1 MSRTVQS
8 QRGVGGTV
16 SSSTID
22 GILKEDYVINNIKD
36 TVNMSTY
43 FLSKIRA
50 RKSTGG
56 RQFRF
61 PVRFEVS
68 EGQGFRKE
76 LEKLPDPGYGAY
88 QQAKGTFTHQYGR
101 IRITGQ
107 AIHATNRAAFTQSLG
122 SAIKNCR
129 DGFKLVTYRGTWGK
143 QDGII
148 AEVSGGVSV
157 DSIGDIVSVPTKNP
171 YGISY
176 DGTISKT
183 TMHPY
188 FRKGMTLAF
197 GAYSATGVWSNTNT
211 GQITGIL
218 SSGTLKVKFA
228 TAADVPDGRKI
239 VRADADGTDVVGDFN
254 KSYSGVLET
263 VSDSG
268 DYLGITRTEEPGWQ
282 SNELDANTNAV
293 SEDLLQE
300 AFDMSEIEGN
310 GMMDPNLL
318 ISNHSTRR
326 IYQNL
331 RYSQKRLVNTLNLK
345 GGHTAIEFNGKPW
358 IRDKLCPPEHLFY
371 LNTEDWCWFYNADVQ
386 WIDNDGS
393 ILDREENVHAFKGAL
408 YAFRDLAC
416 LLPANQTVVEGLD
429 T

>member
-43 FLSKIRA
+43 FLSRIRA

-68 EGQGFRKE
+68 EGQGFRSE
-76 LEKLPDPGYGAY
+76 LETLPEPGYGAY
-88 QQAKGTFTHQYGR
+88 QQAKGNFTHQYGR

-122 SAIKNCR
+122 SAITNCR

-143 QDGII
+143 RDGII
-148 AEVSGGVSV
+148 AEVKAIVTVGAA
-157 DSIGDIVSVPTKNP
+157 GDIDDVTTQNP
-171 YGISY
+171 YGLTY
-176 DGTISKT
+176 DAAISKA

-188 FRKGMTLAF
+188 FRKGMRVSF
-197 GAYSATGVWSNTNT
+197 GTYASGVWTSKNT
-211 GQITGIL
+211 GEITGIL
-218 SSGTLKVKFA
+218 SNGTLKVKFKKDTNLA
-228 TAADVPDGRKI
+228 VGDKI
-239 VRADADGTDVVGDFN
+239 VRADAVGTKVVGDFN
-254 KSYSGVLET
+254 KSYRGVLET
-263 VSDSG
+263 VQDSG
-268 DYLGITRTEEPGWQ
+268 EYLGITRTEEPGWQ
-282 SNELDANTNAV
+282 SNEIDANANTL

-300 AFDMSEIEGN
+300 GFDASEIEGN

-318 ISNHSTRR
+318 ISNHATRR

-331 RYSQKRLVNTLNLK
+331 RYSQKRIVNNLNLK
-345 GGHTAIEFNGKPW
+345 GGHNAIEFNGKPW
-358 IRDKLCPPEHLFY
+358 VRDKLCPPEHLFY

-416 LLPANQTVVEGLD
+416 LLPANQTAIEGLD